1 MINGNEMLQKINYL
15 NKKKTEKNNVS
26 FYIVFPPLGI
36 CSHSLDRDFISL
48 YQGSYSTSTNARS
61 QLTPVIYICQAVGS
75 LVCTVPEP
83 PPRRHTPATARSS
96 PKDAEVHV
104 HTGSEDYVHRI
115 KTINIILTILA
126 KIAEGKLS
134 KCPLL

>member
-15 NKKKTEKNNVS
+15 KKKTEKNNVS

-36 CSHSLDRDFISL
+36 HSHSLNRDFISL
-48 YQGSYSTSTNARS
+48 YQGSYSTSTDASS

-75 LVCTVPEP
+75 LVCTVP
-83 PPRRHTPATARSS
+83 RRYTPATARSS
-96 PKDAEVHV
+96 PEEDAEVHM
-104 HTGSEDYVHRI
+104 HMGSKDYIHQT

-126 KIAEGKLS
+126 KIAEGITH
-134 KCPLL
+134 